1 MASIGQ
7 GSSEIPK
14 FLDGTLNLSPCIP
27 GIDYTSILRAYT
39 LLVVRNPG
47 KYPQG
52 WQPISND
59 GVFYKTDA
67 KEEFLNGDIPFDGTI
82 VVGTNSYEGNVL
94 YMGWNL
100 VFTPDNITDFFALDQ
115 VLSQIISV
123 SGSQYQ

>member
-1 MASIGQ
+1 MDPNNTGDSKISGQ
-7 GSSEIPK
+7 NSEPRY
-14 FLDGTLNLSPCIP
+14 GPCIP

-100 VFTPDNITDFFALDQ
+100 VFTPDNITDYFALDQ
-115 VLSQIISV
+115 VLSQIIPV